1 MCSAAPSCDS
11 TRLHVALQI
20 DWFLILDRCIALQSQ
35 RPAELPATKG
45 GKRQI
50 DLLTEKLKG

>member
-1 MCSAAPSCDS
+1 MW
-11 TRLHVALQI
+11 LLLI
-20 DWFLILDRCIALQSQ
+20 DGFLILDRCIALQSQ
-35 RPAELPATKG
+35 RPTELPATKG